1 MLAAS
6 QALVEEITIMQE
18 EIPADVVFSLVCEV
32 CDAGSNITCHEQAIA
47 EGWTDIIYAPDL
59 PMANF
64 VGLCPDC
71 KREEEARDSA
81 RQ

>member
-1 MLAAS
+1 MCG
-6 QALVEEITIMQE
+6 
-18 EIPADVVFSLVCEV
+18 EIPSDVVFSLVCEI
-32 CDAGSNITCHEQAIA
+32 CDAGSNVTSREQAIA

-71 KREEEARDSA
+71 KRDEEARESA